1 MTEREAR
8 EAIDIIKSEC
18 YVMNLLNL
26 DRTRMINSALDK
38 AVEALEAQ
46 INVDEVVKQI
56 REMQAKD
63 YLCKYPYA
71 RCIEVL
77 KQKEDSNDS
86 ES

>member
-18 YVMNLLNL
+18 YVMNLLNF

-46 INVDEVVKQI
+46 INVDEVVGKI
-56 REMQAKD
+56 EDMRAKD
-63 YLCKYPYA
+63 YFCKYPYSK
-71 RCIEVL
+71 CIDVL
-77 KQKEDSNDS
+77 KENIK
-86 ES
+86 